1 MQGTRD
7 TENDSPLG
15 VTVSSGLLCPHCPCP
30 HWPPTML
37 WQAEFLNLPVSTKSM
52 LSQSCLCGRDRDYSL
67 NDIVGPLTTPT
78 VFRLRESRVDQ
89 SPDITGTRTE
99 TFTSHR
105 AKEYWNLIA
114 IWLTGE
120 LEVVLGRLCLGKKKT
135 EQPSEHG
142 CGLSSAR
149 EGAKCLGREWGHP
162 WEVSWPEITKSS
174 SEWCARNRKERKAME
189 VGMAGCKILIFEY
202 SDFWTEDVTQRLS
215 ACLVCGR
222 PWVIPST
229 TKQAN

>member
-67 NDIVGPLTTPT
+67 NDIVGPLTTPA
-78 VFRLRESRVDQ
+78 VFRLRESRVDR

-105 AKEYWNLIA
+105 TKEYWNLIA
-114 IWLTGE
+114 TWLTGG
-120 LEVVLGRLCLGKKKT
+120 LEVVLGRLCLGKKNTESSQWTRLWSELCTRGSQVLRERVRTSLGGELARDNKEQFWMVCKEPKGKKGHGSRDGWVQNSYFRIFRLLDWGCNSETECLFSVWKALSYPQHHKT
-135 EQPSEHG
+135 S
-142 CGLSSAR
+142 
-149 EGAKCLGREWGHP
+149 
-162 WEVSWPEITKSS
+162 
-174 SEWCARNRKERKAME
+174 
-189 VGMAGCKILIFEY
+189 
-202 SDFWTEDVTQRLS
+202 
-215 ACLVCGR
+215 
-222 PWVIPST
+222 
-229 TKQAN
+229 